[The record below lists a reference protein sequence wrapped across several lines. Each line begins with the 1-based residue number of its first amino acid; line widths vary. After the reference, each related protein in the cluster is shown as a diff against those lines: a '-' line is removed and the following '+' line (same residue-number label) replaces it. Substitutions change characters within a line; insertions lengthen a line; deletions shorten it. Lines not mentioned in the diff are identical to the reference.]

1 MQRYDTLNGERERT
15 ASVEMAVQNFEKL
28 QHHNESEVE
37 FTDEVAEYGEVTNDD
52 SQSLGELA

>member
-15 ASVEMAVQNFEKL
+15 ASVEMAVQNFEM
-28 QHHNESEVE
+28 QHHDESEVE
-37 FTDEVAEYGEVTNDD
+37 FTDEVAEYGEVTNND